1 MEVLKDKSAV
11 DYIGREYLQQFPFP
25 FLPGYWKYLEETRRT
40 EVLLVIGNDTIMPV
54 QDLSRHGFH
63 VWKIMFPPIMNG
75 KRLSEVREQKFL
87 NDFVQYV
94 TNKKLVYR
102 FLQTPN
108 HALFKTSPDHS
119 IQVPFGSYVIDLENQ
134 EIDQI
139 WMGMKSNYRQVI
151 RKAEREGVEV
161 RTGRDQ
167 LDIFYTLYRSAMKR
181 SGIYQEPYSDFI
193 KLYELIP
200 SENIY
205 CSTVWFNN
213 QPEGALFC
221 LYSKFGAYILH
232 AGSSD
237 HVKHRGSIKLLHWHT
252 IKFMKEKKVKC
263 YDFVGARLTDVTN
276 TPYEGI
282 QRFKSGFGC
291 ELLNGYLWKMDI
303 DFVHCKMI
311 DMIHLLKSHGVPQKD
326 FIDREL
332 KKVGHY

>member
-1 MEVLKDKSAV
+1 MDVLKDKSAV
-11 DYIGREYLQQFPFP
+11 EYIRREHLQQFPFP
-25 FLPGYWKYLEETRRT
+25 FLPEYWKYLEKSRKA
-40 EVLLVIGNDTIMPV
+40 EVFLIIDSGAIMPV
-54 QDLSRHGFH
+54 LDLSRHGFH
-63 VWKIMFPPIMNG
+63 IWMIMFPPIMNG
-75 KRLSEVREQKFL
+75 KRLSEDQEKIFL

-94 TNKKLVYR
+94 TKKKLVYR
-102 FLQTPN
+102 FLQAPN

-119 IQVPFGSYVIDLENQ
+119 VQVPFGSYVIDLENQ
-134 EIDQI
+134 DIDQI

-167 LDIFYTLYRSAMKR
+167 LDIFYALYSSAMKR

-193 KLYELIP
+193 KLCELLP
-200 SENIY
+200 SENIC

-213 QPEGALFC
+213 RPEGALFS
-221 LYSKFGAYILH
+221 LYSSYGAYILH

-237 HVKHRGSIKLLHWHT
+237 HVRHRGSMKLLHWHT
-252 IKFMKEKKVKC
+252 INFMKEQKVKY
-263 YDFVGARLTDVTN
+263 YDFVGARLTDVIN

-291 ELLNGYLWKMDI
+291 QLLEGYLWKMDI
-303 DFVHCKMI
+303 DSMHCKMI

-332 KKVGHY
+332 EKAGLY